1 MSDWRGALALSTG
14 VALAVVGC
22 KATTSRPSFVPFP
35 QSAHG
40 ELGFG
45 NPDPVYTITRV
56 TRTVADAL
64 AADSIPVAR
73 VSERDGYIESLWFDA
88 ATLAPTDARPVGPDV
103 VRVRAWVG
111 PAKPGFSEVEVET
124 VFRPVADPSRPE
136 RDLETHVGI
145 SHPVGQR
152 VSRLL
157 RKLIELYG
165 EPDTT
170 AVKPTEAPPPVDPSA
185 VPVPT
190 DTTARPRVDTT
201 ARPPADTTARP
212 PVDTTAKPP
221 VDTTAGLPA
230 DTTRA
235 RWLRRRAF

>member
-1 MSDWRGALALSTG
+1 MSNGRGALALATG
-14 VALAVVGC
+14 VTLALVGC

-56 TRTVADAL
+56 TRTVAEAL
-64 AADSIPVAR
+64 AADSIPIAR
-73 VSERDGYIESLWFDA
+73 VSERDGYIESPWFDA
-88 ATLAPTDARPVGPDV
+88 TTLAPTEARPVGPDV
-103 VRVRAWVG
+103 VRVRAWIG

-124 VFRPVADPSRPE
+124 VFRPLADPSRRE
-136 RDLETHVGI
+136 RDLETHVEI

-152 VSRLL
+152 VGRLVQ
-157 RKLIELYG
+157 RLIEQYG

-185 VPVPT
+185 LPQPT
-190 DTTARPRVDTT
+190 
-201 ARPPADTTARP
+201 DTTARP
-212 PVDTTAKPP
+212 PVDTAGKPP
-221 VDTTAGLPA
+221 V

-235 RWLRRRAF
+235 RWLPRRAS